1 MSSKAVERLI
11 YLPLGGAGEIGM
23 NAYVYGYGAKG
34 RERLILVDL
43 GVAFPD
49 MDSSPGVDLIMPD
62 ISWLVERVD
71 RLEAIFITHAHED
84 HIGALA
90 HLWPQLKKPVYARR
104 FTANIGRLKLE
115 EAGLAR
121 DIINVVEP
129 RPQVVTA
136 GPFTVQFV
144 PVSHSIPESAA
155 LVIDT
160 PLGRIVHSGDFKL
173 DANPGVGEG
182 WEDARFE
189 EIAAEVPVKALMCD
203 STNVFSLHAGRS
215 ESTLGTPIS
224 ELIAGAGGMVVATT
238 FASNV
243 ARLKTLAEAGRAA
256 GRSVCLL
263 GRAMKRMV
271 TAAEE
276 SGVLPKFPPN
286 ITPEAALEVPRKNL
300 MLIVTG
306 SQGERRAASAQLA
319 RGKYLGLEM
328 KEGDMFLFSSKCI
341 PGNER
346 DVGKVINAYSELGV
360 TVVDDQG
367 GLYHVSGHANRPDLE
382 HVHRLL
388 LPDMVIPMHGE
399 HRHLR
404 EHVRIAHDAGIA
416 SVVAANG
423 TMLDISGDVPKVA
436 ERIETGRTF
445 LDGTALIGSLDGVVR
460 DRIRMALNGH
470 VTVTLILD
478 ETNAP
483 LGEAWVDLRG
493 LPPLGKGGRDL
504 AETLEGDLGDFLGG
518 ASRKLLADDD
528 KLEEALK
535 RVVRQVAMEE
545 IGKKPEMTVV
555 ISRLAAE

>member
-1 MSSKAVERLI
+1 MAGERLI

-23 NAYVYGYGAKG
+23 NAYVYGYGAPG

-49 MDSSPGVDLIMPD
+49 MDSLPGVDLILPD
-62 ISWLVERVD
+62 VSWLVDRLD

-84 HIGALA
+84 HIGALP
-90 HLWPQLKKPVYARR
+90 HLWPMLKKPVYARR
-104 FTANIGRLKLE
+104 FTSTIARLKFE
-115 EAGLAR
+115 EMGLSTDALN
-121 DIINVVEP
+121 IVEP
-129 RPQVVTA
+129 RPATVTA

-203 STNVFSLHAGRS
+203 STNVFSTHAGRS
-215 ESTLGTPIS
+215 ESSLPDPIS
-224 ELIAGAGGMVVATT
+224 ELVAAQNGMVVATT

-276 SGVLPKFPPN
+276 AGVLSGFPPH
-286 ITPEAALEVPRKNL
+286 ITPEAALEVPRRNL

-306 SQGERRAASAQLA
+306 SQGERRAASAQLS

-328 KEGDMFLFSSKCI
+328 KEGDLFLFSSKCI

-346 DVGKVINAYSELGV
+346 EVGRVINAYSEMGV
-360 TVVDDQG
+360 NVVDDSG
-367 GLYHVSGHANRPDLE
+367 GKYHVSGHANRPDLE

-404 EHVRIAHDAGIA
+404 EHVRIANESGLAAAIA
-416 SVVAANG
+416 TNG
-423 TMLDISGDVPKVA
+423 TMLDISGEVPKVA
-436 ERIETGRTF
+436 ERIEAGRVY
-445 LDGTALIGSLDGVVR
+445 LDGTALVGQMDGVVR

-470 VTVTLILD
+470 AMVTLILD

-483 LGEAWVDLRG
+483 LGEAWVDLKG
-493 LPPLGKGGRDL
+493 LPPTGKGGRDL
-504 AETLEGDLGDFLGG
+504 AETMEGDLTEFLETAG
-518 ASRKLLADDD
+518 RKLLADDD
-528 KLEEALK
+528 KLEEAIR

-555 ISRLAAE
+555 ISRLAEE

>member
-1 MSSKAVERLI
+1 MAGERLI

-23 NAYVYGYGAKG
+23 NAYVYGYGPKG

-62 ISWLVERVD
+62 IKWLVERQD

-104 FTANIGRLKLE
+104 FTANIGKLKFE
-115 EAGLAR
+115 EAGLAS
-121 DIINVVEP
+121 DVIKVVEA
-129 RPQVVTA
+129 RPQTVTA

-173 DANPGVGEG
+173 DAQPGVGEG
-182 WEDARFE
+182 WDDARFE
-189 EIAAEVPVKALMCD
+189 QIAAEVPVKALMCD

-215 ESTLGTPIS
+215 ESTLHVPIS

-271 TAAEE
+271 SAAEE
-276 SGVLPKFPPN
+276 SGVLAKFPPS
-286 ITPEAALEVPRKNL
+286 ITPEAALEVPRRNL

-346 DVGKVINAYSELGV
+346 DVLKVINAYSVMGV
-360 TVVDDQG
+360 NVVDDSDG
-367 GLYHVSGHANRPDLE
+367 KYHVSGHANRPDLE

-404 EHVRIAHDAGIA
+404 EHVRIAHEAGIA
-416 SVVAANG
+416 AAIAPNG

-436 ERIETGRTF
+436 EQIETGRTF
-445 LDGTALIGSLDGVVR
+445 LDGSALIGALDGVVR

-478 ETNAP
+478 ENNDP

-493 LPPLGKGGRDL
+493 LPPIGKGNREL
-504 AETLEGDLGDFLGG
+504 AETLEGDLSEFLDT
-518 ASRKLLADDD
+518 ASKKLLADDD